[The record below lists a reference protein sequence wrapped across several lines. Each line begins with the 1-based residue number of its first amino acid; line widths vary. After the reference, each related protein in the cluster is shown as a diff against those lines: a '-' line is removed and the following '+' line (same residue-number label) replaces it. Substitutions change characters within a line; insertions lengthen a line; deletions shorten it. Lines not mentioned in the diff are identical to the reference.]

1 MLDFFKSLFGDKNK
15 RELEKLWPIV
25 EQINQQFEG
34 LDTLSDEELRG
45 KTDEFRQRI
54 KESVADIERR
64 REEIRRELGG
74 VEDDAPHIGNGQAAD
89 GQTADGSA
97 ADGGVAVS
105 GDGQGT
111 TSSAGS
117 PAIAEAEP
125 LQQIDEEVELTLN
138 ERKALYEELDSL
150 EEDWLET
157 VEATL
162 DALVPEA
169 FAVIKETCRRMLGE
183 EWEAGGAKITW
194 DMIPYDVQL
203 LGGVVIHQG
212 RIAEMK
218 TGEGKTLVAV
228 MPVYL
233 NALVGRGVHLV
244 TVNPYLAQR
253 DAEWMGPIFGFHGL
267 TVDVVDKYD
276 PHSEGRR
283 KAYQAD
289 ITYGT
294 NNEFGFDY
302 LRDNSFVVEP
312 EQLVQR
318 PHHFA
323 IVDEVDSVLIDE
335 ARTPLIISGPVPQSN
350 DDRFKEL
357 KPTIDKLVYAQQK
370 LVAKFASD
378 GERKLKERDEALEA
392 GDRRAAA
399 DLEEEAGLSLLRAVR
414 GFPRNKKLQKL
425 LQEPGVEQLVRKTE
439 FFYLQD
445 NAKNMPFVDDEL
457 YFALEEKQHAIEM
470 TDKGRDFAARTAGL
484 ETDLF
489 VLPDLG
495 EGVAVIESEIEQKRR
510 ELEESLEKDEMLDEE
525 KKENKLMNDSNLL
538 EKEIEERKRELYNMY
553 SERAE
558 RLHAIEQLLK
568 AYALYEKDVEYIVQE
583 DKVQIVDQH
592 TGRVLSGRRYSDGL
606 HQAIEAKEEVQVQ
619 AATQTYATITL
630 QNYFRMYDKL
640 SGMTGTAETESEEFW
655 KIYEM
660 DVVVVPTNKPIRR
673 DDRDD
678 LVFRTKREK
687 YRAAI
692 DQISEY
698 HEKGQPV
705 LVGTTSVEV
714 SETLSRML
722 KRSNIKHNV
731 LNAKRDRAKAEAQI
745 IAEAGQ
751 KGAVTIATNMAGRG
765 TDIKLGPGVI
775 DVGGLSILGTERH
788 ESRRIDLQLRG
799 RSGRQG
805 DPGGSQFYVSLEDD
819 LMRLFKSDRVAKV
832 MDRLNLEEGA
842 VITHPWVNKSIERA
856 QKKVEQNNFGI
867 RKRQLEY
874 DDVLNAQRQVIY
886 DRRLHALKGERFH
899 GEVLEMLQEVI
910 AKIVEKHYGEGD
922 LEEMREEVIRTL
934 AFDFELDRERFATL
948 GEDGVGQFLYDKSI
962 EFYRN
967 KRDALARPFA
977 EGMRQV
983 MLRDEETRP
992 SRVFVDFT
1000 DGRRLLRAV
1009 VKVEDAIGTHGRV
1022 INDTLERTAMLNI
1035 IDEKWTEH
1043 LRELDEVKE
1052 GVGLRAYGQRDPL
1065 IEYKME
1071 AFKLFAEMIE
1081 EINND
1086 VVSFVFK
1093 AGPLVSDESA
1103 RQKTTQ
1109 RRRLDPNR
1117 AKVRHDSMQPNYG
1130 VNAGAQQQSS
1140 SENDPSAQREPVVVG
1155 DKIGRNDRV
1164 TIQNPSTGQTQTLK
1178 YKHAERKL
1186 DEGWIL
1192 LS

>member
-1 MLDFFKSLFGDKNK
+1 MIEFLQSLFGGDKNE
-15 RELEKLWPIV
+15 RELKKLWPIV
-25 EQINQQFEG
+25 EQINQEFAKLEK
-34 LDTLSDEELRG
+34 LSDDELRG
-45 KTDEFRQRI
+45 KTEEFKSRI
-54 KESVADIERR
+54 KESVARIEQRQA
-64 REEIRRELGG
+64 EIRAELSGD
-74 VEDDAPHIGNGQAAD
+74 EPAPAL
-89 GQTADGSA
+89 
-97 ADGGVAVS
+97 S
-105 GDGQGT
+105 GDGAVEQDA
-111 TSSAGS
+111 SSDGS
-117 PAIAEAEP
+117 PAFGENGQDDGGP
-125 LQQIDEEVELTLN
+125 ELSLN
-138 ERKALYEELDSL
+138 DRKALYEEMDALD
-150 EEDWLET
+150 EEWLET

-162 DALVPEA
+162 DALLPEA
-169 FAVIKETCRRMLGE
+169 FAVVKETCRRMIGQ
-183 EWEAGGAKITW
+183 EWEAGGSTVTW
-194 DMIPYDVQL
+194 DMVPYDVQL
-203 LGGVVIHQG
+203 LGGIVLHQG

-233 NALVGRGVHLV
+233 NALAGRGVHLV

-253 DAEWMGPIFGFHGL
+253 DAEWMGPIFEFHGL
-267 TVDVVDKYD
+267 TVDVIDKYE
-276 PHSEGRR
+276 PHSEARR
-283 KAYQAD
+283 KAYRAD
-289 ITYGT
+289 ISYGT

-318 PHHFA
+318 GHHFA

-335 ARTPLIISGPVPQSN
+335 ARTPLIISGPVPQAN
-350 DDRFKEL
+350 DDRFQEL
-357 KPTIDKLVYAQQK
+357 RPTVDKLVYAQQK
-370 LVAKFASD
+370 LVAKFASE
-378 GERKLKERDEALEA
+378 GEQKLKERDKALED
-392 GDRRAAA
+392 GDRKRASQ
-399 DLEEEAGLSLLRAVR
+399 LEDEAGLALLRAQR

-425 LQEPGVEQLVRKTE
+425 MQEPGVEQLVRKTE

-445 NAKNMPFVDDEL
+445 NAKNMPFVDEEL
-457 YFALEEKQHAIEM
+457 MFALDEKQHAIEM
-470 TDKGRDFAARTAGL
+470 SEKGRDFAARSAGSD
-484 ETDLF
+484 TDLF
-489 VLPDLG
+489 ILPDLG
-495 EGVAVIESEIEQKRR
+495 EEIARIEGDVARKKE
-510 ELEESLEKDEMLDEE
+510 ELRAELDADDSLDEE
-525 KKENKLMNDSNLL
+525 KRENKWMNDSNLL
-538 EKEIEERKRELYNMY
+538 EKEIEERKRELYNKY

-568 AYALYEKDVEYIVQE
+568 AYTLYEKDTEYIVQE
-583 DKVQIVDQH
+583 GKVQIVDQH

-630 QNYFRMYDKL
+630 QNYFRLYDKL

-660 DVVVVPTNKPIRR
+660 DVVVVPTNRPIRR
-673 DDRDD
+673 ADKDDF
-678 LVFRTKREK
+678 VFRTRREK
-687 YRAAI
+687 YKSAI
-692 DQISEY
+692 EQIEEY
-698 HEKGQPV
+698 HKKGQPV

-722 KRSNIKHNV
+722 QRAGIKHNV
-731 LNAKRDRAKAEAQI
+731 LNAKRDRAKQEAQI

-751 KGAVTIATNMAGRG
+751 KAAVTIATNMAGRG
-765 TDIKLGPGVI
+765 TDIKLGKEVKEL
-775 DVGGLSILGTERH
+775 GGLAILGTERH

-805 DPGGSQFYVSLEDD
+805 DPGESQFYVSLEDE
-819 LMRLFKSDRVAKV
+819 LMRLFKSDRVARV

-856 QKKVEQNNFGI
+856 QTKVEQNNFGI

-874 DDVLNAQRQVIY
+874 DDVLNSQRQVIY

-899 GEVLEMLQEVI
+899 GEILEMLQEVI
-910 AKIVEKHYGEGD
+910 AKLVDKHYGEGN
-922 LEEMREEVIRTL
+922 LEELHEEVLRTL
-934 AFDFELDRERFATL
+934 AFDFEMDREEFARL
-948 GEDGVGQFLYDKSI
+948 GDDGVGQFLYDRAI
-962 EFYRN
+962 EFYRR
-967 KRDALARPFA
+967 KRQALARPFA

-983 MLRDEETRP
+983 MQQEEETRP

-1000 DGRRLLRAV
+1000 DGRRILRAV
-1009 VKVEDAIGTHGRV
+1009 VKVEEAVGTNGRV

-1052 GVGLRAYGQRDPL
+1052 GIGLRAYGQRDPL

-1081 EINND
+1081 VINSE

-1093 AGPLVSDESA
+1093 AGPLVSDQSA
-1103 RQKTTQ
+1103 RRQATQ

-1117 AKVRHDSMQPNYG
+1117 AKVRHDSMEPDYG
-1130 VNAGAQQQSS
+1130 VKASRPAQASRDR
-1140 SENDPSAQREPVVVG
+1140 DPSTPQEPVVVG
-1155 DKIGRNDRV
+1155 DKIGRNDKV
-1164 TIQNPSTGQTQTLK
+1164 TIQNPSSGQTLTLK
-1178 YKHAERKL
+1178 YKHAEKKL
-1186 DEGWIL
+1186 EEGWVL